1 MQPYP
6 MLSMH
11 GPVGVLTSPPDPTAI
26 RLLEVPDP
34 APPYDDAVAAGDP
47 VLATPARTAIG
58 QQRRNDTT
66 PKIPA
71 AARQLAG
78 WPGQFAQVLAET
90 LAGSRPAEQLR
101 PWTTEQA
108 RRRIRQLGPA
118 LSTGQ
123 RPKVR
128 KIMTSA
134 PTQDILE
141 MTAVVHFGA
150 RTRVLALRLERAQPP
165 GRPGC
170 STRAAPQQWLCTAIE
185 SA

>member
-1 MQPYP
+1 
-6 MLSMH
+6 MH
-11 GPVGVLTSPPDPTAI
+11 RPPGGLASPPDPAAVC
-26 RLLEVPDP
+26 LLAVPDP
-34 APPYDDAVAAGDP
+34 APPFDDAVAATEP
-47 VLATPARTAIG
+47 LRQVPATTAIG
-58 QQRRNDTT
+58 QEARTDAT
-66 PKIPA
+66 PNGPA
-71 AARQLAG
+71 PARQPAG
-78 WPGQFAQVLAET
+78 WPGQFAQALAET

-108 RRRIRQLGPA
+108 RRRIRQLGPT

-128 KIMTSA
+128 RIMTSA
-134 PTQDILE
+134 PSPDIVE

-150 RTRVLALRLERAQPP
+150 RTRVLALRLERAEPP

-170 STRAAPQQWLCTAIE
+170 PPKGTRQQWLCTAIE